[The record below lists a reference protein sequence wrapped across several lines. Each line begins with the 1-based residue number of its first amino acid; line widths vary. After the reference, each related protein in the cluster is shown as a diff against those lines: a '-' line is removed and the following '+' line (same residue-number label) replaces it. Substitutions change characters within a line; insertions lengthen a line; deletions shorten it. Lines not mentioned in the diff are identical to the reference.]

1 MLLRVRAVRVATGVL
16 VAAAMLTATATT
28 AAAAVDEGELVDV
41 TKTVSS
47 LEKKMADL
55 HERGRRA
62 RQGELSASAVCADAQ
77 AEQVFASW
85 GDPSLYVP
93 AVGGDA
99 ESLEEWSVNK
109 NAGRGNNSPFSRGS
123 SSLFL
128 GEKGEAISPA
138 ICVSVAHP
146 TIRLFAMN
154 TAGEDSELEVEIYY
168 EGLDGKVKKLKVA
181 RLRGG
186 AHWSPTTIVPIYVNM
201 LGAAAENGFTAI
213 AVKFK
218 AKDVKQ
224 KGAGW
229 LIDDLY
235 VDPLKTW

>member
-1 MLLRVRAVRVATGVL
+1 M
-16 VAAAMLTATATT
+16 
-28 AAAAVDEGELVDV
+28 
-41 TKTVSS
+41 S
-47 LEKKMADL
+47 
-55 HERGRRA
+55 
-62 RQGELSASAVCADAQ
+62 LSASAVCGDAQ

-93 AVGGDA
+93 AAGGDA

-109 NAGRGNNSPFSRGS
+109 HAGRGNNSPFSRGS

-138 ICVSVAHP
+138 MCVSVAHP

-168 EGLDGKVKKLKVA
+168 EGLDGKVKKLKIA
-181 RLRGG
+181 RLRG
-186 AHWSPTTIVPIYVNM
+186 AAQWSPTTIVPLYVNM
-201 LGAAAENGFTAI
+201 LGAAAEDGFTAI

-218 AKDVKQ
+218 AKGVKE